1 MLIIFLST
9 KPLLWPDALRKTAR
23 MNTSTAVTV
32 NDILDRFEAEYIPY
46 ELSERTQRDYK
57 RHVRDLRRWFGDRIA
72 DEMRPRDF
80 AEFMS
85 VRKGRIQR
93 NKQLA
98 VLSCAFTQAVKVWF
112 LIDRNVCRDVQR
124 HRSRPRDREVT
135 DEEFTEFMATV
146 PPRMKL
152 AMQLSVLTGQRQG
165 DILSLK
171 WAQVDREQG
180 KIRFKQ
186 AKTGKRLAVR
196 ITPVLNTLLAKCE
209 FMAPEGAHVIRR
221 RDGHRYTSDGFRAI
235 WQRAQRRWAAAG
247 NERFTYHDLRA
258 RAAAKCGSVEDAML
272 LLGHQ
277 NISMTRRVY
286 DRAERVV
293 DPSTT

>member
-1 MLIIFLST
+1 MST
-9 KPLLWPDALRKTAR
+9 Q
-23 MNTSTAVTV
+23 VTV
-32 NDILDRFEAEYIPY
+32 NDILDRFLAEYVPN
-46 ELSERTQRDYK
+46 ELSPRTQRDYQ
-57 RHVRDLRRWFGDRIA
+57 RHVRDLRHWFGHRIA
-72 DEMRPRDF
+72 DEMKPRDF
-80 AEFMS
+80 AEFMN

-98 VLSCAFTQAVKVWF
+98 VLSCAFTQAVSVWYMC
-112 LIDRNVCRDVQR
+112 DRNVCRDVKR

-135 DEEFTEFMATV
+135 DAEFAGFMATV
-146 PPRMKL
+146 PYRMKL
-152 AMQLSVLTGQRQG
+152 AMQLSVATGQRQG
-165 DILSLK
+165 DILSLR
-171 WAQVDREQG
+171 WDQVDKLDL

-196 ITPVLNTLLAKCE
+196 ITPHIRELLAKCQD
-209 FMAPEGAHVIRR
+209 MAPDGPYVIRR
-221 RDGHRYTSDGFRAI
+221 RDGDRYTSDGFRAI
-235 WQRAQRRWAAAG
+235 WQRYQRRWAKAG

-258 RAAAKCGSVEDAML
+258 RAAAKCNSVEEAML

-293 DPSTT
+293 DPSQ